1 MMNFRREQQ
10 EERAG
15 LPFTPMLDVIFLL
28 LIFFMTASIYA
39 QLEEEIGIVVPT
51 ASEAVP
57 PDRTPGEIIIN
68 IAEDGTIVVNQRQ
81 YEMASLQELLNRV
94 GTVFKGQAVK
104 IRGDKRTQFGR
115 AVEVLNACAKADI
128 WNVSFAALQEREIP
142 GSEAGAAEPGRE
154 PGPARGLL

>member
-1 MMNFRREQQ
+1 MNFRQELQ

-28 LIFFMTASIYA
+28 LIFFMTTSIYS

-51 ASEAVP
+51 ATEAVP

-68 IAEDGTIVVNQRQ
+68 ITEDGTIVVNQRQ
-81 YEMASLQELLNRV
+81 YDLASLQELLDRV
-94 GTVFKGQAVK
+94 GTIFKGQAVK

-128 WNVSFAALQEREIP
+128 WNVSFAAFREREIP
-142 GSEAGAAEPGRE
+142 GSGAAGT
-154 PGPARGLL
+154 

>member
-1 MMNFRREQQ
+1 MNFRLEHQ
-10 EERAG
+10 EEHVG
-15 LPFTPMLDVIFLL
+15 LPITPMLDVIFLL
-28 LIFFMTASIYA
+28 LIFFMTTSIYA

-81 YEMASLQELLNRV
+81 YDLASLQELLNRV
-94 GTVFKGQAVK
+94 GTMFKGQAVK

-115 AVEVLNACAKADI
+115 AVEVLNACATADI
-128 WNVSFAALQEREIP
+128 WNVSFAALKEETTAAPEEAASTRE
-142 GSEAGAAEPGRE
+142 
-154 PGPARGLL
+154 

>member
-1 MMNFRREQQ
+1 MNFRLEHQ
-10 EERAG
+10 EEHPG
-15 LPFTPMLDVIFLL
+15 LPITPMLDVIFLL

-51 ASEAVP
+51 ASEAAP

-68 IAEDGTIVVNQRQ
+68 IGEDGTIVVNQRQ
-81 YEMASLQELLNRV
+81 YDLASLQELLDRV
-94 GTVFKGQAVK
+94 GTMFKGQAVK

-128 WNVSFAALQEREIP
+128 WNVSFAALKEETSP
-142 GSEAGAAEPGRE
+142 ASEEVPSTRK
-154 PGPARGLL
+154 

>member
-1 MMNFRREQQ
+1 MNFRREHE

-28 LIFFMTASIYA
+28 LIFFMTTSIYG

-68 IAEDGTIVVNQRQ
+68 ITEDGMIVVNQKQ
-81 YEMASLQELLNRV
+81 YDLASLQELLNKV

-104 IRGDKRTQFGR
+104 IRGDRRTQFGR

-128 WNVSFAALQEREIP
+128 WNVSFAALTERETTS
-142 GSEAGAAEPGRE
+142 SEAVGTRT
-154 PGPARGLL
+154 GP

>member
-1 MMNFRREQQ
+1 MNFRLEHRE
-10 EERAG
+10 EGAG
-15 LPFTPMLDVIFLL
+15 LPITPMLDVIFLL
-28 LIFFMTASIYA
+28 LIFFMTTSIYA

-51 ASEAVP
+51 ATEAVP

-81 YEMASLQELLNRV
+81 YDIASLQDLLDRI
-94 GTVFKGQAVK
+94 GTTFKGQAVK

-128 WNVSFAALQEREIP
+128 WNVSFAALKADTAPVSESADGP
-142 GSEAGAAEPGRE
+142 TGS
-154 PGPARGLL
+154 

>member
-1 MMNFRREQQ
+1 MNFRRER
-10 EERAG
+10 EEEHAG
-15 LPFTPMLDVIFLL
+15 LLFTPMLDVIFLL
-28 LIFFMTASIYA
+28 LIFFMTASIYG

-68 IAEDGTIVVNQRQ
+68 ITEDGMIVVNQRQ
-81 YEMASLQELLNRV
+81 YDLASLQELLNRV

-104 IRGDKRTQFGR
+104 IRGDRRTQFGR

-128 WNVSFAALQEREIP
+128 WNVSFAALTERETAS
-142 GSEAGAAEPGRE
+142 SEAVGTRT
-154 PGPARGLL
+154 GP

>member
-1 MMNFRREQQ
+1 MNFRLERQ
-10 EERAG
+10 EELPG
-15 LPFTPMLDVIFLL
+15 LPITPMLDVIFLL

-57 PDRTPGEIIIN
+57 PERTPGEIIIN
-68 IAEDGTIVVNQRQ
+68 IAEDGMIVVNQRQ
-81 YEMASLQELLNRV
+81 YDLASLQELLVRV
-94 GTVFKGQAVK
+94 GTMFKGQGVK

-128 WNVSFAALQEREIP
+128 WNVSFAALKEETP
-142 GSEAGAAEPGRE
+142 
-154 PGPARGLL
+154 PAPEEVPSTTE

>member
-1 MMNFRREQQ
+1 MNFRLEHH

-15 LPFTPMLDVIFLL
+15 LPITPMLDVIFLL
-28 LIFFMTASIYA
+28 LIFFMTTSIYA

-51 ASEAVP
+51 ATEAVP

-68 IAEDGTIVVNQRQ
+68 IAEDGVIVVNQRQ
-81 YEMASLQELLNRV
+81 YDIASLQDLLDRV
-94 GTVFKGQAVK
+94 GATFKGQAVK

-128 WNVSFAALQEREIP
+128 WNVSFAALKNEAADASEP
-142 GSEAGAAEPGRE
+142 GSTAPGS
-154 PGPARGLL
+154 

>member
-1 MMNFRREQQ
+1 MNFRLEHH
-10 EERAG
+10 EEGAG
-15 LPFTPMLDVIFLL
+15 LPITPMLDVIFLL
-28 LIFFMTASIYA
+28 LIFFMTTSIYA

-51 ASEAVP
+51 ATEAVP

-81 YEMASLQELLNRV
+81 YDIASLQDLLDRI
-94 GTVFKGQAVK
+94 GTTFKGQAVK

-128 WNVSFAALQEREIP
+128 WNVSFAALKADTAAA
-142 GSEAGAAEPGRE
+142 SEAADTPTGS
-154 PGPARGLL
+154 

>member
-1 MMNFRREQQ
+1 MNFRLEHQ
-10 EERAG
+10 EEHVG
-15 LPFTPMLDVIFLL
+15 LPITPMLDVIFLL
-28 LIFFMTASIYA
+28 LIFFMTTSIYA

-81 YEMASLQELLNRV
+81 YDLASLQELLNRI
-94 GTVFKGQAVK
+94 GTMFKGQAVK
-104 IRGDKRTQFGR
+104 IRGDKKTQFGR

-128 WNVSFAALQEREIP
+128 WNVSFAALKEETP
-142 GSEAGAAEPGRE
+142 PAPEGASSTR
-154 PGPARGLL
+154 

>member
-1 MMNFRREQQ
+1 MNFRLEHH

-15 LPFTPMLDVIFLL
+15 LPITPMLDVIFLL
-28 LIFFMTASIYA
+28 LIFFMTTSIYA

-51 ASEAVP
+51 ATEAVP

-68 IAEDGTIVVNQRQ
+68 IAEDGVIVVNQRQ
-81 YEMASLQELLNRV
+81 YDIASLQDLLYRV
-94 GTVFKGQAVK
+94 GATFKGQAVK

-128 WNVSFAALQEREIP
+128 WNVRFAALKDEAIAASAP
-142 GSEAGAAEPGRE
+142 GSTAPGS
-154 PGPARGLL
+154 

>member
-1 MMNFRREQQ
+1 MNFRLQHH
-10 EERAG
+10 EEHVG
-15 LPFTPMLDVIFLL
+15 LPITPMLDVIFLL
-28 LIFFMTASIYA
+28 LVFFMTTSIYA

-51 ASEAVP
+51 ASEAIP

-81 YEMASLQELLNRV
+81 YDLASLQELLGRV
-94 GTVFKGQAVK
+94 GATFKGQAVK

-128 WNVSFAALQEREIP
+128 WNVSFAALKEEKTP
-142 GSEAGAAEPGRE
+142 GSEEASRRPGS
-154 PGPARGLL
+154 